1 MLCKKEVKLGYIKY
15 NSIRNNYGEHFLIFI
30 HSKENHMVKIT
41 RGDYFYILQ
50 KLTAQGKTFYD
61 VFQTNVTTIISYDY
75 LTRYFTRSQGLLSDP
90 LSCVPWLESLN
101 RRCQHPRV
109 SLRIISWATP
119 RRTSRPR
126 GRRST
131 SIRRVTSTRRDSG
144 QICVPVDDMEDWTK
158 LNSLSYTLGYLSGDT
173 SSRRS
178 RREDTMSSVI
188 ELVLKDTSRSYNK
201 MITKTSPENNDY
213 TKYVVLKSTRTRFKL
228 RQTKKI

>member
-1 MLCKKEVKLGYIKY
+1 
-15 NSIRNNYGEHFLIFI
+15 
-30 HSKENHMVKIT
+30 
-41 RGDYFYILQ
+41 
-50 KLTAQGKTFYD
+50 
-61 VFQTNVTTIISYDY
+61 
-75 LTRYFTRSQGLLSDP
+75 
-90 LSCVPWLESLN
+90 
-101 RRCQHPRV
+101 
-109 SLRIISWATP
+109 
-119 RRTSRPR
+119 
-126 GRRST
+126 
-131 SIRRVTSTRRDSG
+131 
-144 QICVPVDDMEDWTK
+144 MEDWTK